1 MIRVPPPPHKIRG
14 NTFMAGMGI
23 STVLADMDFE
33 TYSEAGYCW
42 DAARNKW
49 SSPDGAPGTTR
60 GLGVVGAAAYSE
72 HASTEV
78 LTFAYDLKDGLGA
91 RVWLPGM
98 PGPADLFDYLKSGG
112 LVEAWNVGFERLIWL
127 NVCRRRYGWPNLP
140 LNQLRCAM
148 AKARAHGLPGKLAIA
163 GDVMD
168 VSTKKDKEGDRLL
181 KLFSMPRTPTKT
193 DARRRITLND
203 APDDAQRLISY
214 NVDDIAAEAGVSL
227 VCPDLEGDELDFWL
241 ADQAINH
248 RGVAVDRLGVE
259 NCIAIIEQ
267 AHTLYNKELADL
279 TGGAVMR
286 ASELAKLQQWL
297 HGQGVHMDAMD
308 EDAIDAQLKRLAD
321 DVQDGCTDPAEISAA
336 WRALEIR
343 KAVGSASVK
352 KVFAMR
358 LQMCSDDRLRELF
371 SYHAARTGRPTG
383 NGPQPTN
390 LPKAGPKVYRCGC
403 GRHSSNAKA
412 CTWCGVP
419 RAPGKPS
426 STVEW
431 GVDAAEDAL
440 EVIASRDLATVQ
452 HHFGDAMLTVS
463 GCLRSLFCAGPGKE
477 LVSSDFTAIEAVVL
491 AALAGEQWR
500 LDVFRA
506 RTDIYL
512 ESISRST
519 GISVAEMKAFKA
531 ERGMH
536 HPLRQKGKI
545 QELSLGFGGYIGAL
559 RAFGAEGTD
568 QELKEQV
575 LSWRAASPAIVEFW
589 GGQSRD
595 FGRVPGM
602 YGLEGAAV
610 AAVQNP
616 GQWYAVPRL
625 DGTLSGISYGVKG
638 DVLYCEL
645 PSRRFL
651 AYHRPRLRAAD
662 QAWRGL
668 RLTFEGYNTNAKKG
682 PPGWMT
688 MDLYG
693 GLLAENCIAEKTL
706 VLTDGGWIPIEK
718 IEMHMLVHDGVE
730 FVSHGGLLTKSVQ
743 PVIEVDGVWMTEDH
757 EVLTN
762 DGWIPAR
769 QNPRPL
775 RPALRFADGYDRVL
789 CGREETALEIPVRLR
804 QNLLESRHGGEK
816 GHPERQYPQLR
827 VPNKRIS
834 GRVETHA
841 RDVPAPSFRGVEV
854 DAGSVQ
860 TSNPSIL
867 AQLWRAGH
875 QGLRK
880 VAALFRE
887 LLVGHGP
894 DVCARVG
901 DRTERQH
908 GGVLPGELHL
918 GNSEASVPKSP
929 KQQGDRHP
937 CRQDAGRGSRR
948 TVGAQCDDATL
959 PSGSRL
965 AGGGH
970 VPPAGFQSAQVY
982 DILNCGPRNR
992 FVVRGQRGPFVVH
1005 NCTQAVARDIQRH
1018 AIVTLER
1025 RGYPVVLHVYD
1036 EDVCEVPVGW
1046 GSVEELES
1054 IMSTMPDWAHGWPIS
1069 ASGGWRHKRYQKA

>member
-1 MIRVPPPPHKIRG
+1 MIRIPHPPHKILG
-14 NTFMAGMGI
+14 NAFAAGMGV
-23 STVLADMDFE
+23 STVLADCDFE
-33 TYSEAGYCW
+33 TYSEAGYVW
-42 DAARNKW
+42 EDARTKW
-49 SSPDGAPGTTR
+49 SSPEGAPGTTR

-72 HASTEV
+72 HPSTEV

-91 RVWLPGM
+91 RVWVPGM
-98 PGPADLFDYLKSGG
+98 RNPDELFEHLRAGG
-112 LVEAWNVGFERLIWL
+112 LLEAWNVGFERLIWT
-127 NVCRRRYGWPNLP
+127 NVCRRRYGWPELP
-140 LNQLRCAM
+140 LGQLRCAM
-148 AKARAHGLPGKLAIA
+148 AKSRAHGLPGKLGIA
-163 GDVMD
+163 GQVLNVD
-168 VSTKKDKEGDRLL
+168 TQKDKDGDRLL
-181 KLFSMPRTPTKT
+181 KLFSMPRNPTKA
-193 DARRRITLND
+193 DARRRIRLVD
-203 APDDAQRLISY
+203 APEDAQRLISY
-214 NVDDIAAEAGVSL
+214 NVDDIGAEAGVSL
-227 VCPDLEGDELDFWL
+227 KCPDLEGDELDFWL
-241 ADQAINH
+241 ADQAINS
-248 RGVAVDRLGVE
+248 RGVAVDRQGVE

-267 AHTLYNKELADL
+267 AHRLYNKELAEI

-308 EDAIDAQLKRLAD
+308 EDAIEAKLNWLGEE
-321 DVQDGCTDPAEISAA
+321 VQSGCADPAEIGAA
-336 WRALEIR
+336 YRALEIR
-343 KAVGSASVK
+343 QAVGSASVK

-403 GRHSSNAKA
+403 GRHSSNEKA

-426 STVEW
+426 ATVEW
-431 GVDAAEDAL
+431 GVAAAEDAL
-440 EVIASRDLATVQ
+440 EIIASRDLATVQ

-519 GISVAEMKAFKA
+519 GTPVAEMKAFKA

-545 QELSLGFGGYIGAL
+545 QELSLGFGGWLGAL

-568 QELKEQV
+568 DELKQQI
-575 LSWRAASPAIVEFW
+575 LAWRAASPAIVEFW

-602 YGLEGAAV
+602 FGLEGAAV
-610 AAVQNP
+610 AAVQSP

-625 DGTLSGISYGVKG
+625 DGTLSGICYGVKD
-638 DVLYCEL
+638 DVLYCQL
-645 PSRRFL
+645 PSGRYL
-651 AYHRPRLRAAD
+651 AYHRPRLTPAD
-662 QAWRGL
+662 KAWRGM

-693 GLLAENCIAEKTL
+693 GLLAENCIAAGTL
-706 VLTDGGWIPIEK
+706 VLTDHGWLPIEDVGAD
-718 IEMHMLVHDGVE
+718 MLVHDGVD
-730 FVSHGGLLTKSVQ
+730 FVSHAGLLHKGEHGCVL
-743 PVIEVDGVWMTEDH
+743 VDGVAMTPDH
-757 EVLTN
+757 LVLTEA
-762 DGWIPAR
+762 GWAPA
-769 QNPRPL
+769 
-775 RPALRFADGYDRVL
+775 
-789 CGREETALEIPVRLR
+789 
-804 QNLLESRHGGEK
+804 GEK
-816 GHPERQYPQLR
+816 PLPCRPNLQ
-827 VPNKRIS
+827 VPSATPGI
-834 GRVETHA
+834 
-841 RDVPAPSFRGVEV
+841 
-854 DAGSVQ
+854 
-860 TSNPSIL
+860 
-867 AQLWRAGH
+867 
-875 QGLRK
+875 
-880 VAALFRE
+880 
-887 LLVGHGP
+887 
-894 DVCARVG
+894 
-901 DRTERQH
+901 RTE
-908 GGVLPGELHL
+908 PG
-918 GNSEASVPKSP
+918 AY
-929 KQQGDRHP
+929 
-937 CRQDAGRGSRR
+937 A
-948 TVGAQCDDATL
+948 
-959 PSGSRL
+959 
-965 AGGGH
+965 
-970 VPPAGFQSAQVY
+970 VY

-992 FVVRGQRGPFVVH
+992 FVVRGQQGPFVVH

-1018 AIVTLER
+1018 AIVNLER

-1036 EDVCEVPVGW
+1036 EDVCEVPEGW

-1054 IMSTMPDWAHGWPIS
+1054 IMSTMPAWAEGWPIS